1 MTVITQ
7 DYDTQAEFYDDM
19 MPALTEDGVEI
30 ACYAAALEGRS
41 RILELGC
48 GTGRISFPLIRRLA
62 ADHDLHSYRG
72 IDYASEMVAVAAD
85 KLEKGALEGVS
96 LEDVDFEVGDAAS
109 FSSWSGRG
117 VFDAAIALCGL
128 TSLLGR
134 ERLPDF
140 FQIASA
146 SLEAGGILIVDSLDP
161 DMVKGSAPMLNQSYM
176 PVSESSGLVSFA
188 QISGDYYDADFVWIS
203 GFTARRFSERSDLI
217 PVDTMDEIAVA
228 TGFVPQSDL
237 SEQMK
242 REVAAVNGPVMNF
255 RVYKK
260 S

>member
-1 MTVITQ
+1 MITQ

-19 MPALTEDGVEI
+19 MPTLTEASVEI
-30 ACYAAALEGRS
+30 GSYAAALEGRT

-62 ADHDLHSYRG
+62 ADHDLRSYRG
-72 IDYASEMVAVAAD
+72 IDYASEMVGVAAD
-85 KLEKGALEGVS
+85 KLTKGALGGIS
-96 LEDVDFEVGDAAS
+96 LEDVGFEVGDAAS

-117 VFDAAIALCGL
+117 GFDAAIALCGL

-140 FQIASA
+140 FRIASA
-146 SLEAGGILIVDSLDP
+146 SLEAEGILIVDSLDP
-161 DMVKGSAPMLNQSYM
+161 DMVKASASMLNQSYM

-217 PVDTMDEIAVA
+217 PADTLDEIAVEA
-228 TGFVPQSDL
+228 GLVPQVDL
-237 SEQMK
+237 SEQIK

-255 RVYKK
+255 KVYKK